1 MRKGTWVL
9 LLLMTACLL
18 GGCSKESAEQTEITL
33 IHGWGSMESEHVR
46 MRQIYKDFEKEHP
59 EIKLN
64 LMSMTSSDEVIK
76 KTKNMLSVG
85 EVPDLIFTGGYG
97 KDSVYRFMEEKNKEA
112 DLMPYLEKDQEF
124 ADSVAPEIISYWQKD
139 GKLYT
144 LSDVLLL
151 GGGYWYNADIFEKA
165 GIESVPETWDE
176 FLEACEKIQSWSQN
190 EGKSVIP
197 VQITKENS
205 AYLADALLLDTSKE
219 AQDAV
224 ENHSMMLS
232 AKELFPVLETMKQI
246 RQYGDSTDKN
256 YGYRDEGSMFNSGN
270 TAMYINGVWA
280 SKLIDE
286 KIDACYAPFPGK
298 NGSTIASSSVCLG
311 YIVGNTGNQETMDAS
326 VEFLKYMLSEKVQ
339 KRILLETGQM
349 PSSPKIHLEE
359 YKEQIP
365 RMCNAVEAIRG
376 ADRIIEVP
384 DNLWTADQLEN
395 FRNQIMEVL
404 NGTLDEE
411 QFCTNLY
418 Q

>member
-1 MRKGTWVL
+1 
-9 LLLMTACLL
+9 
-18 GGCSKESAEQTEITL
+18 
-33 IHGWGSMESEHVR
+33 
-46 MRQIYKDFEKEHP
+46 
-59 EIKLN
+59 
-64 LMSMTSSDEVIK
+64 
-76 KTKNMLSVG
+76 
-85 EVPDLIFTGGYG
+85 
-97 KDSVYRFMEEKNKEA
+97 
-112 DLMPYLEKDQEF
+112 
-124 ADSVAPEIISYWQKD
+124 
-139 GKLYT
+139 
-144 LSDVLLL
+144 
-151 GGGYWYNADIFEKA
+151 
-165 GIESVPETWDE
+165 
-176 FLEACEKIQSWSQN
+176 
-190 EGKSVIP
+190 
-197 VQITKENS
+197 
-205 AYLADALLLDTSKE
+205 
-219 AQDAV
+219 
-224 ENHSMMLS
+224 MMLS

-286 KIDACYAPFPGK
+286 K
-298 NGSTIASSSVCLG
+298 
-311 YIVGNTGNQETMDAS
+311 MDAS